1 MKLQKLW
8 TYDFTVITIGSLI
21 SMVGSSMAGFS
32 ISLLVLDYTG
42 STFLYMLFNVCY
54 QLPLLFMPLIA
65 GPYLDR
71 MSRKK
76 VIYWLDFLSAGLFFL
91 MFLVLRAGWFSYLF
105 LLASNTF
112 YGAINSVYAVAYDS
126 FYPNLITEG
135 NSQRAYAVSSM
146 LWPLA
151 SIMMPV
157 AAAVYEALGSAV
169 PIFAANAAC
178 FFLAACFER
187 TIRCR
192 ETHMASAPPPDS
204 AGKLR
209 QYARD
214 FREGLAYIRGEK
226 GLLCIALYFTA
237 LNLCSGADNL
247 ILPFF
252 RSHPQRFAAW
262 PVAAVTLYAIVS
274 NFEVAGRLVGGMVQY
289 KVRIPP
295 ERKFLA
301 ALAAYA
307 AIDAIGSLRLFLPIP
322 LMAAAF
328 FVQGMLGV
336 TSYTI
341 RTTATQ
347 AYVPDTMRARFN
359 GAFQMMTSLGTVAG
373 SLLVGA
379 LAEVFPERAV
389 IVGIYAVV
397 LLSVYLFI
405 YRGRAH
411 VATSCHGSVII

>member
-204 AGKLR
+204 VGKLR

-373 SLLVGA
+373 SLLVGT

-411 VATSCHGSVII
+411 VADVYNRE